1 MRRVAAVLVAPNPI
15 AVAVAIVGVAI
26 AAGGCFVRF
35 NAVSKDVRHADEFI
49 VIVIER
55 YRSKLGR
62 KEPWLFLPET
72 VWLHHVRKA

>member
-1 MRRVAAVLVAPNPI
+1 MRRVTAVLVAPNPI

-49 VIVIER
+49 VIER
-55 YRSKLGR
+55 HRSKLGR
-62 KEPWLFLPET
+62 KVPWVFLSEA
-72 VWLHHVRKA
+72 VWLHHVHKA